1 MSMIIRSWTKKDIDK
16 IAQIEAFSFSDP
28 WTKEN
33 LSDVLRF
40 PYYKSFL
47 AEEWGQVCG
56 YGCMIVMYET
66 AEIANIAVAAPFRGR
81 GLGKAILERMHFVA
95 KTLGVE
101 QCLLEVRPSNLSAI
115 GLYQKCGYT
124 TYGVRERYY
133 GNEDALLMSKQL

>member
-1 MSMIIRSWTKKDIDK
+1 
-16 IAQIEAFSFSDP
+16 
-28 WTKEN
+28 
-33 LSDVLRF
+33 
-40 PYYKSFL
+40 
-47 AEEWGQVCG
+47 
-56 YGCMIVMYET
+56 MIVMYET

-81 GLGKAILERMHFVA
+81 GLGKTILERMHYTA

-101 QCLLEVRPSNLSAI
+101 QCLLEVRPSNVSAI